1 MKIVLNDK
9 VVLITGAT
17 IGIGRAIAMALG
29 EAGASVAIASR
40 NEEKLKGV
48 AAKIKSCLVIP
59 TDISDEK
66 QASLMVDKT
75 VGRFGRI
82 DVLINNAAMVVM
94 TRSDSLDPDLL
105 VKAFK
110 TNLVGPVVATN
121 RAVEYMR
128 KQGAGAGHII
138 NIGSP
143 GFMIGL
149 PFLAP
154 YASTKAA
161 MCGWTRSIQSEWE
174 GTGIFVTEYFPGYIK
189 TESLAVSD
197 FGKMGQDVFDD
208 PDQSWVMKILAR
220 PKSPDVVAK
229 HIVKCI
235 AKPKRIVYS
244 GFMVGLGVWLS
255 QIPGFRLTIG
265 RKMTNTFCKRM
276 DITRFKD

>member
-1 MKIVLNDK
+1 MIENK
-9 VVLITGAT
+9 VVLVTGAT
-17 IGIGRAIAMALG
+17 IGIGKAIALALG

-40 NEEKLKGV
+40 NGEKLKGV
-48 AAKIKSCLVIP
+48 ASKIKTCLVIP

-66 QASLMVDKT
+66 QASEMIDKT
-75 VGRFGRI
+75 VKHFGRI

-94 TRSDSLDPDLL
+94 TRSDSLDPDVL

-128 KQGAGAGHII
+128 KQGGGHII
-138 NIGSP
+138 NMGSP
-143 GFMIGL
+143 GFMVGL

-161 MCGWTRSIQSEWE
+161 MCGWTRAIQSEWE

-189 TESLAVSD
+189 TESLAISD

-208 PDQSWVMKILAR
+208 PDQSWIMKILAR

-229 HIVKCI
+229 HILDCI
-235 AKPKRIVYS
+235 AKPKRTVYS
-244 GFMVGLGVWLS
+244 GFMVRLGVWLS
-255 QIPGFRLTIG
+255 QIPGFRQSIG
-265 RKMTNTFCKRM
+265 HKMANTFCKRM
-276 DITRFKD
+276 NIQRFKD